1 MARFSGCTPSYKR
14 KHHDLLHWRLIYRE
28 RLSAE
33 MTSRRLC
40 NMKLLQKALVAQ
52 SGREWL
58 KIRSAVQL
66 RLCRRRSRWM
76 LLACYLTCPCRHRF
90 RRRGNQPSRPSSK
103 PWSPRRLLFLA
114 GSLGDE
120 QVLRL
125 SHTSCPS
132 SSTSNLISVFQTAP
146 KWELF
151 FFGTDNSDDIKRRL
165 AESGH
170 LKCFLDGQNFEYL
183 ARARLLFGDTL
194 LSSGPLLSTY
204 GVTDESSLCLL
215 PSLADEAQIEQYYAC
230 WRALSP
236 ASKTRLDAAYQRGGS
251 DAAAALVAAAQQ
263 TFPTRIPSPPPPLAV
278 PTLTKQPRQQH
289 RQHAVQRQLQ
299 SEREDLDRRRSQG
312 GSMASKPS
320 MTGTDTSNK
329 SSWKPRTHRHNH
341 SVGSNTNLSTATS
354 TTIPS
359 LDPTEELPWWLE
371 L

>member
-1 MARFSGCTPSYKR
+1 MDVASVLPDMPLPSSFPPS
-14 KHHDLLHWRLIYRE
+14 RE
-28 RLSAE
+28 PAVASFEQAVEPSAA
-33 MTSRRLC
+33 TVPCWKSRRRAGLAPQPYI
-40 NMKLLQKALVAQ
+40 MSLIIYIKPD
-52 SGREWL
+52 
-58 KIRSAVQL
+58 
-66 RLCRRRSRWM
+66 CRVSD
-76 LLACYLTCPCRHRF
+76 
-90 RRRGNQPSRPSSK
+90 GSK
-103 PWSPRRLLFLA
+103 V
-114 GSLGDE
+114 GI
-120 QVLRL
+120 V
-125 SHTSCPS
+125 
-132 SSTSNLISVFQTAP
+132 
-146 KWELF
+146 

-165 AESGH
+165 AERGH
-170 LKCFLDGQNFEYL
+170 LKYFLDGQNFEYL

-194 LSSGPLLSTY
+194 LSSGPLLTTY

-215 PSLADEAQIEQYYAC
+215 PSLADEARIEQYYAC

-263 TFPTRIPSPPPPLAV
+263 TSPTRIPSPPPPLAV

-289 RQHAVQRQLQ
+289 RQHAVQRQLP

-320 MTGTDTSNK
+320 MTGADTSNE